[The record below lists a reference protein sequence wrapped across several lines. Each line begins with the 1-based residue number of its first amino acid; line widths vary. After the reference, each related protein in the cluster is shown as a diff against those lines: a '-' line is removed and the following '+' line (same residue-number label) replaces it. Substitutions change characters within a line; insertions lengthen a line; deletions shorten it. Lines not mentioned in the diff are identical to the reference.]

1 MIKLCDIQNCTGC
14 GACLNACKHKA
25 ISMKENEDGFLF
37 PEINYDKCISC
48 NLCTKVCPELNID
61 NIERHNV
68 KECYASYAKS
78 NLIRERSSS
87 GGIFSV
93 IANFILN
100 QSGIVVGAAMQDD
113 YKLNHLCISN
123 LKDLTLL
130 QGSKYFQ
137 SDTKYTFSE
146 IKSALKSNKTVLF
159 CGSPCQVAG
168 LKSFL
173 NKSETKNLIT
183 CDFICHGVPSYLPLK
198 KLIKSSSKMQKISA
212 SQICFRNLRKWNIGI
227 YLKKKLFCW
236 EYLYPVKGTEDFY
249 FKAYLNGYM
258 NRECCYQCPYTNIQR
273 TGDITIADFW
283 NIEPKDE
290 LKSNNLYKG
299 VSFIGI
305 NTEKGLQ
312 IINIIKNQLFLQERS
327 ISEIKNNNAQF
338 NHPAYRPKE
347 RDTFYLS
354 IKNKTW
360 DEITIEYN
368 YKPKGLSLVDTI
380 KIYKNIIFSL
390 KKSK

>member
-14 GACLNACKHKA
+14 GACLNTCKHKA

-100 QSGIVVGAAMQDD
+100 QGGIVVGAAMQDN

-123 LKDLTLL
+123 LNDLGLL
-130 QGSKYFQ
+130 QGSKYLQ

-198 KLIKSSSKMQKISA
+198 K
-212 SQICFRNLRKWNIGI
+212 
-227 YLKKKLFCW
+227 
-236 EYLYPVKGTEDFY
+236 TD
-249 FKAYLNGYM
+249 
-258 NRECCYQCPYTNIQR
+258 
-273 TGDITIADFW
+273 
-283 NIEPKDE
+283 
-290 LKSNNLYKG
+290 
-299 VSFIGI
+299 
-305 NTEKGLQ
+305 
-312 IINIIKNQLFLQERS
+312 
-327 ISEIKNNNAQF
+327 
-338 NHPAYRPKE
+338 
-347 RDTFYLS
+347 
-354 IKNKTW
+354 
-360 DEITIEYN
+360 
-368 YKPKGLSLVDTI
+368 
-380 KIYKNIIFSL
+380 
-390 KKSK
+390 